1 MAIFDGQN
9 RLIILD
15 SDTVDVPTLYSDWKR
30 WLAQSDNCKY
40 LRAFITVGGEPIGG
54 GKSITPY
61 YFLENGWRVRPM
73 ESEHVLVVDG
83 LLLTVENESAFVP
96 TLGNFNVL
104 IEKLVAV
111 NAQTIEINT
120 GSGLTIEEKA
130 QLLKA
135 SKAIST
141 GQFIALN

>member
-1 MAIFDGQN
+1 MATFDGAN

-15 SDTVDVPTLYSDWKR
+15 SDYLDVPTLYSDWKR
-30 WLAQSDNCKY
+30 WMSIGDNLKY
-40 LRAFITVGGEPIGG
+40 LRAFITVGGEPIGA

-61 YFLENGWRVRPM
+61 YFLDNGWRVRPM
-73 ESEHVLVVDG
+73 EAEHLLTVDG
-83 LLLTVENESAFVP
+83 LLLTVENESAFIP
-96 TLGNFNVL
+96 TIGNYNVV

-111 NAQTIEINT
+111 NAQTIEVNT
-120 GSGLTIEEKA
+120 GSGLTTEEKA

-135 SKAIST
+135 SKALST